1 MWAPTKRHDEHVKGQ
16 CARSVACLLE
26 CAKIAV
32 GGGGLESVSTGLTSM
47 ISLAGTCQKKLYVW
61 RVGDA
66 ERPVDPYLDLGLVA
80 IELDE
85 LQFEALSLS
94 DPKFDLNGSANT
106 SARSTV
112 AIYGAT
118 RTSER
123 RRGRACLVS
132 GTLPCEFGGAEPP
145 LQNFLLWAFA
155 ASRPRIEPLFKSK

>member
-1 MWAPTKRHDEHVKGQ
+1 MIEGAFAPGVHR
-16 CARSVACLLE
+16 ARGHTTVP
-26 CAKIAV
+26 
-32 GGGGLESVSTGLTSM
+32 STTQRTRATATRKHLPKQG
-47 ISLAGTCQKKLYVW
+47 V

-106 SARSTV
+106 SARSTM
-112 AIYGAT
+112 AICDAT

-123 RRGRACLVS
+123 RHGRACLAS

-155 ASRPRIEPLFKSK
+155 ASRPRIDPLFKSK